1 MKKSVKSKYLIVV
14 LIAIAVILG
23 LQNNVYASISMSSS
37 TANVEAGKSVVV
49 NMTANNT
56 TGDVKITSSNPE
68 VATAT
73 GPDSISDNSIPI
85 TISGKSAGSATITI
99 SGMAKDTNTG
109 ANKAKYSRT
118 INVKVAGNT
127 TTDSTN
133 ADLSNLGI
141 KPNDFSGFSP
151 NKTSYNVTVPENVQ
165 SIDVYATA
173 KNANAKISGTGKQEL
188 AIGENKIEVVVATND
203 GTTKTYTINV
213 KREGENKE
221 NVSQTTEKVEQGL
234 SELKVENSELTPK
247 FETNIYE
254 YSTKYIGEKTKLDI
268 QAIVT
273 EPTYTTEIVGNE
285 NLQEG
290 ENVVT
295 ILVSDKDGKNIA
307 TYQININKSKI
318 DEEAIA
324 KQEEERKQQEQ
335 KKLLLIGGVAGG
347 VILLIIIILIIKH
360 QKNKSYAEEFSA
372 IPFSKLNDK
381 EDEEYFENKN
391 ENINDNNNEN
401 EFENNFLKNENNN
414 EEQEEFKQ
422 EDSENI
428 EETKTTSKEE
438 LKRKFLEGYNTNF
451 DDDYKEPKMKK
462 SKHKGKR
469 FK

>member
-1 MKKSVKSKYLIVV
+1 MKKNVKSKCLIVILMV
-14 LIAIAVILG
+14 IALAFG

-37 TANVEAGKSVVV
+37 SVNVEAGKSTTV
-49 NMTANNT
+49 NMIANNT
-56 TGDVKITSSNPE
+56 TGDVNITSSNPE

-73 GPDSISDNSIPI
+73 GANNISDNSIPI
-85 TISGKSAGSATITI
+85 TITGKSAGTATITI
-99 SGMAKDTNTG
+99 SGMAKDTDTG

-118 INVKVAGNT
+118 INVKVTGDAVADT
-127 TTDSTN
+127 TS

-151 NKTSYNVTVPENVQ
+151 NKTSYDVTVPENVQ
-165 SIDVYATA
+165 TIEVYATA
-173 KNANAKISGTGKQEL
+173 KNASAKISGTGTQEL
-188 AIGENKIEVVVATND
+188 AIGENKIDVVVSASD

-221 NVSQTTEKVEQGL
+221 EVSQTTEKVEEGL
-234 SELKVENSELTPK
+234 SELKVENLELTPK
-247 FETNIYE
+247 FTTNVYE
-254 YSTKYIGEKTKLDI
+254 YSTKYIGEKTTLDI

-273 EPTYTTEIVGNE
+273 EPTYTAEIVGNE
-285 NLQEG
+285 DLKEG

-335 KKLLLIGGVAGG
+335 KKLLLIGGIAGG

-360 QKNKSYAEEFSA
+360 QKSKSYAEEFSA

-381 EDEEYFENKN
+381 EDEEYFDNKN
-391 ENINDNNNEN
+391 ENINDIDSG
-401 EFENNFLKNENNN
+401 FENNSIKNDDNN

-422 EDSENI
+422 EDSGNI
-428 EETKTTSKEE
+428 EEVKTTSKEE

-451 DDDYKEPKMKK
+451 DDDYKEEKVKK
-462 SKHKGKR
+462 NKHKGKR

>member
-1 MKKSVKSKYLIVV
+1 MKKNVKSKCLIVILMV
-14 LIAIAVILG
+14 IALAFG
-23 LQNNVYASISMSSS
+23 LQNNVYASISMSSAS
-37 TANVEAGKSVVV
+37 VNVEAGKSTTV
-49 NMTANNT
+49 NMIANNT
-56 TGDVKITSSNPE
+56 TGDVNITSSNPE

-73 GPDSISDNSIPI
+73 GANSISDNSIPI
-85 TISGKSAGSATITI
+85 TITGKSAGSATITI
-99 SGMAKDTNTG
+99 SGMAKDTDTG

-118 INVKVAGNT
+118 INVKVTGDAAADT
-127 TTDSTN
+127 TS

-151 NKTSYNVTVPENVQ
+151 NKTSYDVTVPENTQ
-165 SIDVYATA
+165 SIEVYATA
-173 KNANAKISGTGKQEL
+173 KNSSAKISGTGTQKL
-188 AIGENKIEVVVATND
+188 AIGENKIDVVVSASD

-221 NVSQTTEKVEQGL
+221 EVSQTTEKVEEGL
-234 SELKVENSELTPK
+234 SELKVENLELTPK
-247 FETNIYE
+247 FTTNVYE
-254 YSTKYIGEKTKLDI
+254 YSTKYIGEKTALDI

-273 EPTYTTEIVGNE
+273 EPTYTAEIVGNE
-285 NLQEG
+285 DLKEG

-324 KQEEERKQQEQ
+324 KQEEQRKQQEQ
-335 KKLLLIGGVAGG
+335 KKLLLIGGIAGG

-360 QKNKSYAEEFSA
+360 QKSKSYAEEFSA

-381 EDEEYFENKN
+381 DDEYFEN
-391 ENINDNNNEN
+391 ENINNHNDG
-401 EFENNFLKNENNN
+401 FENNFMENENNNN
-414 EEQEEFKQ
+414 EEQKEFKE

-428 EETKTTSKEE
+428 EEVKTTSKEE

-451 DDDYKEPKMKK
+451 DDDYKEEKVKK
-462 SKHKGKR
+462 NKHKGKR

>member
-1 MKKSVKSKYLIVV
+1 MKKNVKSKCLIVI
-14 LIAIAVILG
+14 LMVITLAFG

-37 TANVEAGKSVVV
+37 SVNVEAGKSTTV
-49 NMTANNT
+49 NMIANNT
-56 TGDVKITSSNPE
+56 TGDVNITSSNPE

-73 GPDSISDNSIPI
+73 GANNISDNSIPI
-85 TISGKSAGSATITI
+85 TITGKSAGTATITI
-99 SGMAKDTNTG
+99 SGMAKDTDTG

-118 INVKVAGNT
+118 INVKVTEDATADT
-127 TTDSTN
+127 TS

-151 NKTSYNVTVPENVQ
+151 NKTSYDVTVPENVQ
-165 SIDVYATA
+165 TIEVYATA
-173 KNANAKISGTGKQEL
+173 KNASAKISGTGTQEL
-188 AIGENKIEVVVATND
+188 AIGENKIDVVVSASD

-221 NVSQTTEKVEQGL
+221 EVSQTTEKVEEGL
-234 SELKVENSELTPK
+234 SELKVENLELTPK
-247 FETNIYE
+247 FTTNVYE
-254 YSTKYIGEKTKLDI
+254 YSTKYIGEKTTLDI

-273 EPTYTTEIVGNE
+273 EPTYTAEIVGNE
-285 NLQEG
+285 DLKEG

-335 KKLLLIGGVAGG
+335 KKLLLIGGIAGG

-360 QKNKSYAEEFSA
+360 QKSKSYAEEFSA
-372 IPFSKLNDK
+372 IPFSRLNDK
-381 EDEEYFENKN
+381 DDEYFEN
-391 ENINDNNNEN
+391 ENINDNNDG
-401 EFENNFLKNENNN
+401 FENNFIENANNN
-414 EEQEEFKQ
+414 EEQKEFKQ
-422 EDSENI
+422 EDSEDI
-428 EETKTTSKEE
+428 EEVKTTSKEE

-451 DDDYKEPKMKK
+451 DDDYKEEKVKK
-462 SKHKGKR
+462 NKHKGKR

>member
-1 MKKSVKSKYLIVV
+1 MRKNVKSKCLIVV
-14 LIAIAVILG
+14 LMVIALAFG

-37 TANVEAGKSVVV
+37 SVSVEAGKSTTV
-49 NMTANNT
+49 NMIANNT
-56 TGDVKITSSNPE
+56 TGDVNIT
-68 VATAT
+68 
-73 GPDSISDNSIPI
+73 SIPI
-85 TISGKSAGSATITI
+85 TITGKSAGSATITI
-99 SGMAKDTNTG
+99 SGIAKDTDTG

-118 INVKVAGNT
+118 INVKVTGDAVADAT
-127 TTDSTN
+127 S

-141 KPNDFSGFSP
+141 KPNDFSGFLP
-151 NKTSYNVTVPENVQ
+151 NKTTYDVTVPENTQ
-165 SIDVYATA
+165 SIEVYATA
-173 KNANAKISGTGKQEL
+173 KNSSAKISGTGTQKL
-188 AIGENKIEVVVATND
+188 AIGENKIDVVVSASD

-221 NVSQTTEKVEQGL
+221 EVSQTTEKVEEGL
-234 SELKVENSELTPK
+234 SELKVENLELTPK
-247 FETNIYE
+247 FTTNVYE
-254 YSTKYIGEKTKLDI
+254 YSTKYIGEKTTLDI

-273 EPTYTTEIVGNE
+273 EPTYTAEIVGNE
-285 NLQEG
+285 DLKEG

-335 KKLLLIGGVAGG
+335 KKLLLIGGIAGG

-360 QKNKSYAEEFSA
+360 QKSKSYAEEFSA

-381 EDEEYFENKN
+381 DDEYFEN
-391 ENINDNNNEN
+391 ENINNYNDGFENNFIENDNNNE
-401 EFENNFLKNENNN
+401 
-414 EEQEEFKQ
+414 EQKEFKE
-422 EDSENI
+422 EDSKDI
-428 EETKTTSKEE
+428 EEVKTTSKEE

-451 DDDYKEPKMKK
+451 DDEYKEEKVKK
-462 SKHKGKR
+462 NKHKGKR

>member
-1 MKKSVKSKYLIVV
+1 MKKNVKSKCLIVI
-14 LIAIAVILG
+14 LMVITLAFG

-37 TANVEAGKSVVV
+37 SVNVEAGKSTTV
-49 NMTANNT
+49 NMIANNT
-56 TGDVKITSSNPE
+56 TGDVNITSSNPE

-73 GPDSISDNSIPI
+73 GANNISDNSIPI
-85 TISGKSAGSATITI
+85 TITGKSAGTATITI
-99 SGMAKDTNTG
+99 SGMAKDTDTG

-118 INVKVAGNT
+118 INATADT
-127 TTDSTN
+127 TS

-151 NKTSYNVTVPENVQ
+151 NKTSYDVTVPENVQ
-165 SIDVYATA
+165 TIEVYATA
-173 KNANAKISGTGKQEL
+173 KNASAKISGTGTQKL
-188 AIGENKIEVVVATND
+188 AIGENKIDVVVSASD

-221 NVSQTTEKVEQGL
+221 EVSQTTEKVEEGL
-234 SELKVENSELTPK
+234 SELKVENLELTPK
-247 FETNIYE
+247 FTTSVYE
-254 YSTKYIGEKTKLDI
+254 YSTKYIGEKTTLDI

-273 EPTYTTEIVGNE
+273 EPTYTAEIVGNE
-285 NLQEG
+285 DLKEG

-335 KKLLLIGGVAGG
+335 KKLLLIGGIAGG

-360 QKNKSYAEEFSA
+360 QKSKSYAEEFSA
-372 IPFSKLNDK
+372 IPFSRLNDK
-381 EDEEYFENKN
+381 DDEYFEN
-391 ENINDNNNEN
+391 ENINDNNDG
-401 EFENNFLKNENNN
+401 FENNFIENANNN
-414 EEQEEFKQ
+414 EEQKEFKQ
-422 EDSENI
+422 EDSEDI
-428 EETKTTSKEE
+428 EEVKTTAKEE

-451 DDDYKEPKMKK
+451 DDDYKEEKVKK
-462 SKHKGKR
+462 NKHKGKR

>member
-1 MKKSVKSKYLIVV
+1 MRKNVKSKCLIVV
-14 LIAIAVILG
+14 LMVIALALG

-37 TANVEAGKSVVV
+37 SVSVEAGKSTTV
-49 NMTANNT
+49 NMIANNT
-56 TGDVKITSSNPE
+56 TGDVNITSSNPE

-73 GPDSISDNSIPI
+73 GANSISDNSIPI
-85 TISGKSAGSATITI
+85 TITGKSAGSATITI
-99 SGMAKDTNTG
+99 SGMAKDTDTG

-118 INVKVAGNT
+118 INVKVTGNAATDT
-127 TTDSTN
+127 TS

-151 NKTSYNVTVPENVQ
+151 NKTSYDVTVPENVQ
-165 SIDVYATA
+165 TIEVYAIA
-173 KNANAKISGTGKQEL
+173 KNSSAKISGTGTQEL
-188 AIGENKIEVVVATND
+188 AIGENKIEVVVSAND
-203 GTTKTYTINV
+203 GTTKTYTINI

-221 NVSQTTEKVEQGL
+221 NVSQTTEKVEEGL
-234 SELKVENSELTPK
+234 SELKVENLELTPK
-247 FETNIYE
+247 FATNVYE
-254 YSTKYIGEKTKLDI
+254 YSTKYIGEKTTLDI

-273 EPTYTTEIVGNE
+273 EPTYTAEIVGNE
-285 NLQEG
+285 NLKEG

-295 ILVSDKDGKNIA
+295 ILVSDKDGKNVA

-335 KKLLLIGGVAGG
+335 KKLLLIGGIAGG

-360 QKNKSYAEEFSA
+360 QKSKSYAEEFSA

-381 EDEEYFENKN
+381 EDEEYFDNKN
-391 ENINDNNNEN
+391 ENINDIDSG
-401 EFENNFLKNENNN
+401 FENNFIKNDDNN

-428 EETKTTSKEE
+428 EEVKTTSKEE
-438 LKRKFLEGYNTNF
+438 LKRKFLEGYNTSF
-451 DDDYKEPKMKK
+451 DDDYKEEKVKK
-462 SKHKGKR
+462 NKHKGKR

>member
-1 MKKSVKSKYLIVV
+1 MRKNVKSKCLIVILMV
-14 LIAIAVILG
+14 IALAFGI
-23 LQNNVYASISMSSS
+23 QNNVSASISMSSS
-37 TANVEAGKSVVV
+37 SVSVEAGKSTTV
-49 NMTANNT
+49 NMIANNT
-56 TGDVKITSSNPE
+56 TGDVNITSSNPE

-73 GPDSISDNSIPI
+73 GGDSISDNSIPI
-85 TISGKSAGSATITI
+85 TITGKSAGSATITI
-99 SGMAKDTNTG
+99 SGMAKDTDTG

-118 INVKVAGNT
+118 INVKVTGNVATDT
-127 TTDSTN
+127 TS

-141 KPNDFSGFSP
+141 KPNDFSGFLP
-151 NKTSYNVTVPENVQ
+151 NKTSYDVTVPENVQ
-165 SIDVYATA
+165 TIEVYATA
-173 KNANAKISGTGKQEL
+173 KNSSAKISGTGTQEL
-188 AIGENKIEVVVATND
+188 AIGENKIEVVVSAND
-203 GTTKTYTINV
+203 GTTKTYTINI

-221 NVSQTTEKVEQGL
+221 EVSQTTEKVEEGL
-234 SELKVENSELTPK
+234 SELKVENLELTPK
-247 FETNIYE
+247 FETNVYE
-254 YSTKYIGEKTKLDI
+254 YSTKYIGEKTTLDI

-273 EPTYTTEIVGNE
+273 EPTYTVEIVGNE
-285 NLQEG
+285 NLKEG

-295 ILVSDKDGKNIA
+295 ILVSDKNGKNVA

-335 KKLLLIGGVAGG
+335 KKLLLIGGIAGG

-360 QKNKSYAEEFSA
+360 QKSKSYAEEFSA

-381 EDEEYFENKN
+381 EDEEYFNNKN
-391 ENINDNNNEN
+391 ENISDMDSG
-401 EFENNFLKNENNN
+401 FENNFIKNDDNN
-414 EEQEEFKQ
+414 EEQEEFNQ

-428 EETKTTSKEE
+428 EEVKTTSKEE

-451 DDDYKEPKMKK
+451 DDDYKEEKVKK

>member
-1 MKKSVKSKYLIVV
+1 MKKNVKSKCLIVI
-14 LIAIAVILG
+14 LMVITLAFG

-37 TANVEAGKSVVV
+37 SVNVEAGKSTTV
-49 NMTANNT
+49 NMIANNT
-56 TGDVKITSSNPE
+56 TGDVNITSSNPE

-73 GPDSISDNSIPI
+73 GANNISDNSIPI
-85 TISGKSAGSATITI
+85 TITGKSAGTATITI
-99 SGMAKDTNTG
+99 SGMAKDTDTG

-118 INVKVAGNT
+118 INVKVTGDATADT
-127 TTDSTN
+127 TS

-151 NKTSYNVTVPENVQ
+151 NKTSYDVTVPENVQ
-165 SIDVYATA
+165 TIEVYATA
-173 KNANAKISGTGKQEL
+173 KNASAKISGTGTQKL
-188 AIGENKIEVVVATND
+188 AIGENKIDVLFSTND
-203 GTTKTYTINV
+203 ATTKTYTINV

-221 NVSQTTEKVEQGL
+221 EVSQTTEKVEEGL
-234 SELKVENSELTPK
+234 SELKVENLELTPK
-247 FETNIYE
+247 FTTSVYE
-254 YSTKYIGEKTKLDI
+254 YSTKYIGEKTTLDI

-273 EPTYTTEIVGNE
+273 EPTYTAEIVGNE
-285 NLQEG
+285 DLKEG

-335 KKLLLIGGVAGG
+335 KKLLLIGGIAGG

-360 QKNKSYAEEFSA
+360 QKSKSYAEEFSA
-372 IPFSKLNDK
+372 IPFSRLNDK
-381 EDEEYFENKN
+381 DDEYFEN
-391 ENINDNNNEN
+391 ENINDNNDG
-401 EFENNFLKNENNN
+401 FENNFIENANNN
-414 EEQEEFKQ
+414 EEQKEFKQ
-422 EDSENI
+422 EDSEDI
-428 EETKTTSKEE
+428 EEVKTTAKEE

-451 DDDYKEPKMKK
+451 DDDYKEEKVKK
-462 SKHKGKR
+462 NKHKGKR